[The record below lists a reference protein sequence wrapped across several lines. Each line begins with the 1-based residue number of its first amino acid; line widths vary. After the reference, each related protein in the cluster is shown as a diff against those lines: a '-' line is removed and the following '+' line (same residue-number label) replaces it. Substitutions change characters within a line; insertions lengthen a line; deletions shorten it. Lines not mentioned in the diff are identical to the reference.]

1 MASGTITKTISTSG
15 TNYCKM
21 PDGTLIC
28 WGRASANNVSGT
40 TEVFV
45 AQTFGVAFYGVP
57 AVVPALRGASY
68 NRRIHARDI
77 TLTGFN
83 AACAFTSS
91 SSTGDIWFDW
101 VALGRWKA

>member
-1 MASGTITKTISTSG
+1 MASGTITKVIPDSG
-15 TNYCKM
+15 AFYCKM

-28 WGRASANNVSGT
+28 WGRGSANNVSGT
-40 TEVFV
+40 TEVNI
-45 AQTFGVAFYGVP
+45 AQTFGVAYYGIP
-57 AVVPALRGASY
+57 AVILALRGASY
-68 NRRIHARDI
+68 NRRIHPRDI

-91 SSTGDIWFDW
+91 SSSGDIWFDW